1 MRKKDPPIRV
11 GEGGMVDLAEAAV
24 RQYHPGRGN
33 RGEADTPWHAW
44 WPVEGGT
51 ARYRCPCGAWGRR
64 PNRGGAIV
72 EQKNRPSFVHPSPSA
87 RGMASGL
94 SIGGKAPSL
103 DDQERR
109 R

>member
-44 WPVEGGT
+44 DDAAKLLAKGW
-51 ARYRCPCGAWGRR
+51 R
-64 PNRGGAIV
+64 P
-72 EQKNRPSFVHPSPSA
+72 
-87 RGMASGL
+87 
-94 SIGGKAPSL
+94 
-103 DDQERR
+103 
-109 R
+109 